1 MKPGNMDKADLAVSV
16 ARRLEAWGDIVIAVA
31 RYGECDSDVVSCLI
45 SDSLEEDAA
54 RLRGLAA
61 ELAAE

>member
-1 MKPGNMDKADLAVSV
+1 MKEGNMEKMDLAISV
-16 ARRLEAWGDIVIAVA
+16 ARRLEAWSDVLIAVA
-31 RYGECDSDVVSCLI
+31 RYGECDPDAVSCLI

-54 RLRGLAA
+54 RLRGLAV